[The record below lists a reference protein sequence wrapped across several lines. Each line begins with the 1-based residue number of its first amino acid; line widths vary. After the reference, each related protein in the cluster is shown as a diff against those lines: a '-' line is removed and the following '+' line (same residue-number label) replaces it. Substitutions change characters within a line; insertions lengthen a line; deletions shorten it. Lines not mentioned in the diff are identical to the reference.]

1 MKILQNDIKT
11 IVDRKKNGEP
21 ASNIAKDFG
30 VTAHAIYKVISKW
43 EMDNDDIIKEK
54 KEALKKTVL
63 LHKTKRMMEEAG
75 LDKTT
80 INSFIEKQKVHKN
93 SEIVKKLK
101 DEIEEKDIII
111 KNLKEK
117 SEEND
122 LIIKELKMKLEKLFD
137 NK

>member
-1 MKILQNDIKT
+1 MKILQNDINT

-21 ASNIAKDFG
+21 ASSIAKDFG

-75 LDKTT
+75 VDKNT
-80 INSFIEKQKVHKN
+80 INNFIEKQKVNKN
-93 SEIVKKLK
+93 TELIKKLK
-101 DEIEEKDIII
+101 DEIEQKDIII
-111 KNLKEK
+111 T
-117 SEEND
+117 
-122 LIIKELKMKLEKLFD
+122 ELKMKLEKLFVN

>member
-21 ASNIAKDFG
+21 ASSIAKDFG

-75 LDKTT
+75 VDKNT
-80 INSFIEKQKVHKN
+80 INNFIEKQKVHKN
-93 SEIVKKLK
+93 SEIIKKLE
-101 DEIEEKDIII
+101 DEIGQR
-111 KNLKEK
+111 
-117 SEEND
+117 D
-122 LIIKELKMKLEKLFD
+122 LIINELKMKLEKTID